1 MKILIVGSESS
12 FIEAQNRLQENHIL
26 EHVLDFFD
34 CDRPALYDFIF
45 DFNID
50 ENPELVG
57 EYAQLEDVVIFLN
70 TIKISLGELRYT
82 YGIWTNHIY
91 GFNGLYTFFDRDV
104 LEVSSID
111 GHLNGEQLARL
122 DFPYEIVD
130 DRIGMVTPRIVLMII
145 NEAFYTVMEGTASKE
160 DIDQGMKLGTNY
172 PFGPF
177 EWCEKIGVSQVY
189 ETLEAIYEDTKEERY
204 KIAPLLKKEYLN
216 N

>member
-12 FIEAQNRLQENHIL
+12 FLEAQNRLQKNHIL

-34 CDRPALYDFIF
+34 CASPSLYDFIF

-82 YGIWTNHIY
+82 YGIWANHIY
-91 GFNGLYTFFDRDV
+91 GFNGLSTFFDRDV
-104 LEVSSID
+104 LEVSSIN
-111 GHLNGEQLARL
+111 GQLNGEQLARL

-130 DRIGMVTPRIVLMII
+130 DRIGLVTPRIVLMII

-177 EWCEKIGVSQVY
+177 EWCEKIGISQVY